1 MSEFVR
7 AGYAK
12 ADLLS
17 LNIVRMHKMV
27 IHLSDIVRC
36 DGKTIKQSILS
47 ASAGVSDAHKFP
59 LQRPT
64 PTDIVL
70 WMTALRRIS
79 SEFYTLTLPLQEY
92 ISTKHSKPTWRL
104 SNNGGILHHNISM
117 NGQEYHDEYTP
128 TIGPLTRQTRSGR
141 RFTHNITRMG
151 YSEHSMFASI
161 THSHSGQV
169 FMHSSVAAATS
180 PIALLDFEN
189 NLKSYGN
196 DTLWKSLNYDDDGSW
211 ILEGMINRSLI
222 ISHDGSYMKEVSP
235 WISAAATMIYCNT
248 TKKRCKCAWA
258 EYSESA
264 GSYRGEILGGIMA
277 QLILK
282 AAAKGYNGMIPRV
295 GADCDNNG
303 VVTHGNTP
311 HIPLSTNQTQAD
323 LLRVFKNLISTQ
335 SFKVKYKYVQSH
347 ADDTKKWRDCSLK
360 ERINIKV
367 DALAKK
373 AFKAAHSTGEFIES
387 TFPNEELWIEMGG
400 RKITGSPRAELEEF
414 WGRATAKKFFN
425 EKKIVLV
432 EYFDS
437 IWWLGY
443 EKAMAG
449 YPKTF
454 RTFVTKQVSGWC
466 GCNSKLS
473 LWEKGVDSKCPQ
485 CGCEHENSKHLT
497 RCTDPGRL
505 MQLRQ
510 SIECV
515 MDILSEANVDQNLTD
530 IIEAYLLAQGRR
542 TMKEC
547 VPSLSPYNRVA
558 TAIDNLG
565 WDCFVEGRIPYV
577 LIETVKPM
585 LRRYM
590 PKGSVELWG
599 AKFIKSLVSITH
611 KQWLYRNSD
620 VHHAIDG
627 ISARQHQELT
637 ARIHCLLK
645 TKKDSLHER
654 HRHLMEVDFTKLGS
668 GTTIARQVWV
678 ANVDMAISVA
688 RIAGTNTCTQEALRL
703 LRTPARMSKKDIHLS
718 TPSRQIR
725 TPALNQPRTSTP
737 LHTANYPSKSK
748 SPFCFSRKHP
758 NPVPVSQEHSL
769 LPARS
774 CKHRDAMHKNPRQ
787 MFLTA
792 TPNTDLRPYDKIR
805 AHLHRLHNRI
815 KASDIRE

>member
-1 MSEFVR
+1 
-7 AGYAK
+7 
-12 ADLLS
+12 
-17 LNIVRMHKMV
+17 
-27 IHLSDIVRC
+27 
-36 DGKTIKQSILS
+36 
-47 ASAGVSDAHKFP
+47 
-59 LQRPT
+59 
-64 PTDIVL
+64 
-70 WMTALRRIS
+70 
-79 SEFYTLTLPLQEY
+79 
-92 ISTKHSKPTWRL
+92 
-104 SNNGGILHHNISM
+104 M

-151 YSEHSMFASI
+151 YTEHSMFASI
-161 THSHSGQV
+161 THSQLGQV
-169 FMHSSVAAATS
+169 FMHLSAAAATS
-180 PIALLDFEN
+180 PLVLLDFEN

-196 DTLWKSLNYDDDGSW
+196 ETLWKSLNYDDNGSW

-222 ISHDGSYMKEVSP
+222 KSHDGSYMKEVSP

-248 TKKRCKCAWA
+248 TKKRCKCTWA

-264 GSYRGEILGGIMA
+264 GSYRGEILGGIMT

-282 AAAKGYNGMIPRV
+282 AAANGYNGKIPRV

-335 SFKVKYKYVQSH
+335 SFTVKYKYVQSH
-347 ADDTKKWRDCSLK
+347 ADDSKKWRDCSLK
-360 ERINIKV
+360 EQINIKV

-400 RKITGSPRAELEEF
+400 RKITGSPRANLEEF

-432 EYFDS
+432 EHFDS
-437 IWWLGY
+437 VWWLGY

-515 MDILSEANVDQNLTD
+515 MDILSEANVDQNLSD

-547 VPSLSPYNRVA
+547 VPLLSPYNRVA

-565 WDCFVEGRIPYV
+565 WDCVVEGRIPYV

-585 LRRYM
+585 LR
-590 PKGSVELWG
+590 
-599 AKFIKSLVSITH
+599 
-611 KQWLYRNSD
+611 
-620 VHHAIDG
+620 
-627 ISARQHQELT
+627 
-637 ARIHCLLK
+637 
-645 TKKDSLHER
+645 
-654 HRHLMEVDFTKLGS
+654 
-668 GTTIARQVWV
+668 
-678 ANVDMAISVA
+678 
-688 RIAGTNTCTQEALRL
+688 
-703 LRTPARMSKKDIHLS
+703 
-718 TPSRQIR
+718 
-725 TPALNQPRTSTP
+725 
-737 LHTANYPSKSK
+737 
-748 SPFCFSRKHP
+748 
-758 NPVPVSQEHSL
+758 
-769 LPARS
+769 
-774 CKHRDAMHKNPRQ
+774 
-787 MFLTA
+787 
-792 TPNTDLRPYDKIR
+792 
-805 AHLHRLHNRI
+805 
-815 KASDIRE
+815 

>member
-1 MSEFVR
+1 
-7 AGYAK
+7 
-12 ADLLS
+12 
-17 LNIVRMHKMV
+17 
-27 IHLSDIVRC
+27 
-36 DGKTIKQSILS
+36 
-47 ASAGVSDAHKFP
+47 
-59 LQRPT
+59 
-64 PTDIVL
+64 
-70 WMTALRRIS
+70 
-79 SEFYTLTLPLQEY
+79 
-92 ISTKHSKPTWRL
+92 
-104 SNNGGILHHNISM
+104 
-117 NGQEYHDEYTP
+117 
-128 TIGPLTRQTRSGR
+128 
-141 RFTHNITRMG
+141 
-151 YSEHSMFASI
+151 
-161 THSHSGQV
+161 
-169 FMHSSVAAATS
+169 
-180 PIALLDFEN
+180 
-189 NLKSYGN
+189 
-196 DTLWKSLNYDDDGSW
+196 
-211 ILEGMINRSLI
+211 
-222 ISHDGSYMKEVSP
+222 
-235 WISAAATMIYCNT
+235 
-248 TKKRCKCAWA
+248 
-258 EYSESA
+258 
-264 GSYRGEILGGIMA
+264 
-277 QLILK
+277 
-282 AAAKGYNGMIPRV
+282 
-295 GADCDNNG
+295 
-303 VVTHGNTP
+303 
-311 HIPLSTNQTQAD
+311 
-323 LLRVFKNLISTQ
+323 
-335 SFKVKYKYVQSH
+335 
-347 ADDTKKWRDCSLK
+347 
-360 ERINIKV
+360 
-367 DALAKK
+367 
-373 AFKAAHSTGEFIES
+373 
-387 TFPNEELWIEMGG
+387 MGG

-425 EKKIVLV
+425 EKKIVLA

-515 MDILSEANVDQNLTD
+515 MDILSEANVDQTLTD

-547 VPSLSPYNRVA
+547 VPSLSPYNCVA

-590 PKGSVELWG
+590 PKSSVELWG
-599 AKFIKSLVSITH
+599 AKFIKCLVSITH

-627 ISARQHQELT
+627 LSARQHQELT

-703 LRTPARMSKKDIHLS
+703 LCTPARMSKKDIHLS
-718 TPSRQIR
+718 TPSRHNR

-737 LHTANYPSKSK
+737 LHTAKYPSKSK
-748 SPFCFSRKHP
+748 SPFCYSRKHP

-787 MFLTA
+787 VFLTA
-792 TPNTDLRPYDKIR
+792 IPNTDLRPYDKIR